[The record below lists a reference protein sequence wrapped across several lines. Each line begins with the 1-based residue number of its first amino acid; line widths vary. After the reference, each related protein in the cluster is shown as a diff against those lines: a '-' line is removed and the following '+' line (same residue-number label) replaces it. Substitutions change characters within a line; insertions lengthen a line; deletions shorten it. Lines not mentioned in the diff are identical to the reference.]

1 MGKIKNHH
9 ILSVGTQIIS
19 VGEYYLKYLKN
30 LVLATLNGSKKHLNF
45 IKLSQNHNENS
56 NIGYFLEVDF
66 HYLEELHK
74 LHKSYLPFLPEFF
87 KFMNNG
93 VLGKNM
99 KNVRKHRD
107 IKVVAT
113 K

>member
-74 LHKSYLPFLPEFF
+74 LHKNYLPFLPEFF